1 MWPPPRHCFPSRSI
15 DRISNRGGKQ
25 MTLVL
30 PGGHTLIPHRTGLVV
45 FDALERARSDFEES
59 GALETIQRLLSNC
72 REVVVPVSYARADHP
87 EDGHDFE
94 RCHDDTDSAFQAWDS
109 NHPALTRPKKGSGSF
124 ALQALSELAPL
135 PGDYD
140 IPKHRWGALSMARA
154 WIRCF
159 GLVI

>member
-45 FDALERARSDFEES
+45 FDALERARSYFEES

-72 REVVVPVSYARADHP
+72 REVVVPVSYAQADHP

-109 NHPALTRPKKGSGSF
+109 NHLALTRPRRVRVR
-124 ALQALSELAPL
+124 L
-135 PGDYD
+135 
-140 IPKHRWGALSMARA
+140 RC
-154 WIRCF
+154 RCF
-159 GLVI
+159 RSWHHF